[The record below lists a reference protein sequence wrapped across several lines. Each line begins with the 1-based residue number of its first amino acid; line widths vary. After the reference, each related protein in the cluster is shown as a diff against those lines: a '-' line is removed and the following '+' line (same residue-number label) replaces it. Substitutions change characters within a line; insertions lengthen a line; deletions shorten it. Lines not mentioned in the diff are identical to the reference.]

1 MEISN
6 EPLELCDLIE
16 GMVGSDFSDPDRD
29 EVSET
34 DANVADLV

>member
-6 EPLELCDLIE
+6 EPLELRDLIE

-29 EVSET
+29 EVSER